1 MNRYNPEFVCFPG
14 VTDRTPGKHTNS
26 DLENIRKTR
35 NFYEFRVFQSGW
47 KPLLIL
53 VPFSFSRYCETS
65 WRVLKSCM
73 SVCLCATARRRDLF
87 QKFTE
92 RLWPTEL
99 RYNCRGKMPAEEAE
113 RKVVP
118 GSVHVSP
125 PCTTYSA
132 AHRTVV
138 EYQSRG
144 SFHIHSLQ
152 FVPFAQFPGSRT
164 SS

>member
-1 MNRYNPEFVCFPG
+1 MAKRPLHQGFAKG
-14 VTDRTPGKHTNS
+14 VRRDHIFSATTKRIVIVVGFEP
-26 DLENIRKTR
+26 
-35 NFYEFRVFQSGW
+35 
-47 KPLLIL
+47 IL

-65 WRVLKSCM
+65 WRVLKSCLC
-73 SVCLCATARRRDLF
+73 VCNRAPPGLVSKVHRTFVAHRASLQLSLQLSRVCAS
-87 QKFTE
+87 
-92 RLWPTEL
+92 
-99 RYNCRGKMPAEEAE
+99 MPAEEAE
-113 RKVVP
+113 RKEVP